1 MLQVNT
7 TTMPDVLNNPELW
20 TAVLAR
26 DASRDGSFVFAV
38 RSTGIY
44 CRPSCP
50 ARRPRREQVSFFEI
64 PEAAEQ
70 AGFRACKRCLPR
82 RAQTTEPRIE
92 MVQRICHAID
102 EHDEE
107 PQTLKTLS
115 EQTGISAHH
124 LQRTFKEVM
133 GVTPRQYADSRRLNR
148 FKSKVKEGSPV
159 TDAMYTAGYGSS
171 RALYEKSSTQLG
183 MTPATYG
190 RGGRGMR
197 IIYTTAPSPLGRLLV
212 AATERGVC
220 SVALGD
226 ADAQLISALFAE
238 YPNAS
243 IDSKDMRIS
252 PSLNL
257 WLHDVLEHLNGKT
270 TRLDLP
276 FDLQAT
282 SFQLRVWEELRN
294 IPFGATRSYQEVAQ
308 AIGQPKA
315 VRAVARACASNH
327 VALVI
332 PCHRVIREDKS
343 LGGYRWGLE
352 RKRKLIKREQSADY
366 TDYAETVTP
375 KATTTA
381 STRVINK

>member
-1 MLQVNT
+1 MLELSTVTPNI
-7 TTMPDVLNNPELW
+7 MNSPEMW
-20 TAVLAR
+20 DAVLAR

-50 ARRPRREQVSFFEI
+50 ARRPRREQVSFFQV
-64 PEAAEQ
+64 PEAAERE
-70 AGFRACKRCLPR
+70 GFRACRRCHPR
-82 RAQTTEPRIE
+82 RVQSVEPRIDL
-92 MVQRICHAID
+92 VRRICHAID

-115 EQTGISAHH
+115 EQTGVSAHH
-124 LQRTFKEVM
+124 LQRTFKDIM
-133 GVTPRQYADSRRLNR
+133 GVTPRQYAESQRMTR
-148 FKSKVKEGSPV
+148 FKTNMKSGESV
-159 TDAMYTAGYGSS
+159 TDAMYDAGYGSS
-171 RALYEKSSTQLG
+171 RSLYEKSSVQLG

-197 IIYTTAPSPLGRLLV
+197 IIYTTAACKLGRLLV
-212 AATERGVC
+212 AATQRGIC

-226 ADAQLISALFAE
+226 SDAQLLSALFAE

-243 IDSKDMRIS
+243 IDSKDTAIS

-257 WLHDVLEHLNGKT
+257 WLNAVLEHLDGKT
-270 TRLDLP
+270 PRLDLP
-276 FDLQAT
+276 VDLQAT
-282 SFQLRVWEELRN
+282 AFQLRVWEELRR
-294 IPFGATRSYQEVAQ
+294 IPFGTTRSYQEIAQ

-327 VALVI
+327 AALVI

-352 RKRKLIKREQSADY
+352 RKEKLLQSEREQNQ
-366 TDYAETVTP
+366 P
-375 KATTTA
+375 
-381 STRVINK
+381 